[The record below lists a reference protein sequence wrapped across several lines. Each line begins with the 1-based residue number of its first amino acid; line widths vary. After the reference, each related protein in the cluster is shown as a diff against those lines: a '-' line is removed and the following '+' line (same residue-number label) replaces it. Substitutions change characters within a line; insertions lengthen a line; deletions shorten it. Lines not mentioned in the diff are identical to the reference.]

1 MRKINLLSSRIV
13 HEWNGRLYR
22 NFSHR
27 KFSAIFA
34 SPNRYFTQSSRWVPQ
49 LSSSVSFAAGQLF
62 VCLFFVAASPLCP
75 VDGLAFALLSDVLSA
90 PRFVVVFFS
99 VAGKSSPARISSQLV
114 NPALLCL
121 LLLLLIARYLQTVTI
136 VSQTLNK
143 QLSVMNKRRQC
154 RASISNPFLI
164 CGHEVILDG
173 VNTPWRICC
182 QATAFAETDVIEK
195 KIYDQSKITPRSAIA
210 ERVDVRCARDKSIN
224 LPRWAFIKT

>member
-1 MRKINLLSSRIV
+1 MGSLALFIGFVCSGV
-13 HEWNGRLYR
+13 
-22 NFSHR
+22 
-27 KFSAIFA
+27 
-34 SPNRYFTQSSRWVPQ
+34 V
-49 LSSSVSFAAGQLF
+49 VCLF

-75 VDGLAFALLSDVLSA
+75 VDGVAFALLSDVLSA

-224 LPRWAFIKT
+224 LPRWAYIKT

>member
-1 MRKINLLSSRIV
+1 MGPPSSLHRF
-13 HEWNGRLYR
+13 RLQR
-22 NFSHR
+22 DSC
-27 KFSAIFA
+27 
-34 SPNRYFTQSSRWVPQ
+34 
-49 LSSSVSFAAGQLF
+49 LF
-62 VCLFFVAASPLCP
+62 VCLFFVAGSPLCP
-75 VDGLAFALLSDVLSA
+75 VNGVAFALLSDVLSA

-114 NPALLCL
+114 NPALLFL

-224 LPRWAFIKT
+224 LPRWAYIKT

>member
-1 MRKINLLSSRIV
+1 M
-13 HEWNGRLYR
+13 NGTVGFIGI
-22 NFSHR
+22 FSHR

-49 LSSSVSFAAGQLF
+49 ALFIGFVCSGIVVCLF
-62 VCLFFVAASPLCP
+62 VCFFVAGSPLCP
-75 VDGLAFALLSDVLSA
+75 VDGVAFALLSDVLSA
-90 PRFVVVFFS
+90 PRFVAVFFS

-154 RASISNPFLI
+154 RASNSNPFLI

-173 VNTPWRICC
+173 VITPWRICC

-224 LPRWAFIKT
+224 LPRWAYIKT

>member
-1 MRKINLLSSRIV
+1 M
-13 HEWNGRLYR
+13 NGTVGFIGI
-22 NFSHR
+22 FSHR

-49 LSSSVSFAAGQLF
+49 ALF
-62 VCLFFVAASPLCP
+62 IGFVCSGIVVCLFFVAASPLCP
-75 VDGLAFALLSDVLSA
+75 VDGVAFALLSDVLSA

-99 VAGKSSPARISSQLV
+99 VAGKCSPARICSQLV
-114 NPALLCL
+114 SPALLCL
-121 LLLLLIARYLQTVTI
+121 LLLLLIALYLQTVTI

-182 QATAFAETDVIEK
+182 
-195 KIYDQSKITPRSAIA
+195 
-210 ERVDVRCARDKSIN
+210 
-224 LPRWAFIKT
+224 